1 MTDLKNQVLHS
12 LKWVAISKLAIQL
25 FRWLSTFMVIRMLQP
40 GDYAIMAVADMGAGY
55 IVAFSSLG
63 LGALL
68 VTKKTLNEKFKREM
82 LFLAY
87 LANSTLF
94 IIQFFCADLI
104 AVAYDNEGVGNVL
117 KASAFCYLYNIFTL
131 LPSSIL
137 TREIQFKRLSL
148 IELYAGL
155 TSTTVII
162 VLAYLDYGYWSLVS
176 GYLTNE
182 TIKAILILK
191 ASKSYFVP
199 SFPRRRSWKL
209 MKYSL
214 SVSISEVIFHS
225 RDSVDILL
233 GGMFLSKQNLG
244 IYNVGLQVSSMPL
257 RKIAPPLRKV
267 AFPALASIR
276 DQKERLVGYLNK
288 IQRISFF
295 VTIPIFWG
303 LASTVDLFLPSLLG
317 DKWSG
322 ASSIIAILCLVM
334 PFRFSEE
341 MLHPIL
347 KSKQKGKEMMI
358 CNFIGLAVFSIAV
371 IAGLQYGLAGL
382 AMAWVVSTPTIYFL
396 SSLIVCRMM
405 NIELGKFLSQ
415 WQKPAL
421 AGSFMLFTV
430 ASIKYLT
437 IGLLNP
443 LLIFAIAAALG
454 GAVYIASIYVL
465 QRSLI
470 TEIKQLKGT

>member
-1 MTDLKNQVLHS
+1 MTDLKHQVLHS

-25 FRWLSTFMVIRMLQP
+25 FRWLSTFLVIRMLLP
-40 GDYAIMAVADMGAGY
+40 EDYAIMAVADMVAGY
-55 IVAFSSLG
+55 LVAFSSLG

-68 VTKKTLNEKFKREM
+68 VTKKTLNDKFKREM

-87 LANSTLF
+87 IVNTSLF
-94 IIQFFCADLI
+94 AIQFFCADYI
-104 AVAYDNEGVGNVL
+104 AVAYDNEGIGNVL
-117 KASAFCYLYNIFTL
+117 KASALCYLYNIFTL

-137 TREIQFKRLSL
+137 TRDMQFKKLSL
-148 IELYAGL
+148 IELFAGL

-162 VLAYLDYGYWSLVS
+162 ILAYLNYGYWALVS

-182 TIKAILILK
+182 TIKAILIIR
-191 ASKSYFVP
+191 ASKTYFLP
-199 SFPRRRSWKL
+199 RIPRRRSWKL
-209 MKYSL
+209 MQYSL

-233 GGMFLSKQNLG
+233 GGIFLSKQNLG
-244 IYNVGLQVSSMPL
+244 VYNVGLQVSSMPL

-276 DQKERLVGYLNK
+276 EQKNRLVGYLNK

-303 LASTVDLFLPSLLG
+303 LASTVDLFLPDLLG

-334 PFRFSEE
+334 PFRFAEE

-358 CNFIGLAVFSIAV
+358 CNFIGLAVFSAAV

-382 AMAWVVSTPTIYFL
+382 AMAWVISTPTIYFL
-396 SSLIVCRMM
+396 SSFIVCRMM
-405 NIELGKFLSQ
+405 EIELGKFLSQ

-421 AGSFMLFTV
+421 AGAFMLFSV
-430 ASIKYLT
+430 ASIKYLCS
-437 IGLLNP
+437 GMFHP
-443 LLIFAIAAALG
+443 LFVFAIAAMVG
-454 GAVYIASIYVL
+454 GAVYIASIYLL

-470 TEIKQLKGT
+470 NEIKQLKGA